1 MIGKAIQAGLAL
13 EDLPGI
19 TLELWESP
27 DLALGRFFLPGESLA
42 ELARAIERAKDSGL
56 AVEVFVNEAKALF
69 VEVWSKVMIPKPIPV
84 RKAQERAMLS
94 SAIGM
99 AIDADVGLEQ
109 LLAAV
114 EALWDRGSQS
124 MGPPR
129 GNRGSQSAVLLPLK
143 IQEELAYG
151 ICRAKNS
158 GGPRPFLL
166 VKTLQREQKREQK
179 NLFLAVSRR
188 HFLKEVRTIWSEIVE
203 AKKRP
208 SLCDEVIRRLE
219 EP

>member
-1 MIGKAIQAGLAL
+1 MIGKAIRAGLARR
-13 EDLPGI
+13 DLPGI
-19 TLELWESP
+19 THELWENP

-56 AVEVFVNEAKALF
+56 TVEVFVHEAETLF
-69 VEVWSKVMIPKPIPV
+69 VEVWSEVMIPKPIPD
-84 RKAQERAMLS
+84 RKAQERSMLS

-99 AIDADVGLEQ
+99 AIDAGVGLEQ

-124 MGPPR
+124 MGNPWE
-129 GNRGSQSAVLLPLK
+129 NRGSESAALLPLK
-143 IQEELAYG
+143 IREALEHG
-151 ICRAKNS
+151 ICTAKNS
-158 GGPRPFLL
+158 GGSWLLLL
-166 VKTLQREQKREQK
+166 VKTHQMEQNREQK

-188 HFLKEVRTIWSEIVE
+188 HFLKDVRKIWSETVE
-203 AKKRP
+203 AKKR
-208 SLCDEVIRRLE
+208 SEEVIRRLE